1 MIYQPREDEMLDK
14 KYFGVREEILN
25 ENKILDKDSA
35 KRLQFLMRTLLTD
48 PQLEFRFRRLLSRKL
63 FSQKEMD

>member
-1 MIYQPREDEMLDK
+1 MLDK
-14 KYFGVREEILN
+14 KYFGFHEEILN

-48 PQLEFRFRRLLSRKL
+48 PQLEFRFRCLLSRKL
-63 FSQKEMD
+63 FWQKEMD

>member
-14 KYFGVREEILN
+14 KYFGFREEILN

-35 KRLQFLMRTLLTD
+35 KRLQFLMTD
-48 PQLEFRFRRLLSRKL
+48 PQLEFRFRCLLSRKL
-63 FSQKEMD
+63 FWQKEMD